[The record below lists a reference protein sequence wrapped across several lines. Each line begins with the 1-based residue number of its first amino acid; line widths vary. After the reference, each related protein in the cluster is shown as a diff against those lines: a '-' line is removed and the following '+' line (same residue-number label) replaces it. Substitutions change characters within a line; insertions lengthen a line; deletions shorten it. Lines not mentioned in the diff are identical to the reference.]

1 MSAGQVRGKA
11 AVGIEAAAR
20 AVCDSRGDR
29 IGSYRR
35 CFDRWIAVDRLGRP
49 IGQFQT
55 EQAAYDAISAAGG
68 GR

>member
-1 MSAGQVRGKA
+1 MPAT
-11 AVGIEAAAR
+11 GIGAAAR
-20 AVCDSRGDR
+20 AVCDGHGDR

-49 IGQFQT
+49 IGQLNT
-55 EQAAYDAISAAGG
+55 ELEAQDAISAAAGG